1 MRAVITVVGK
11 DAVGILAKVSGVCAK
26 RNANIIDVNQTV
38 LVDIFTMV
46 MLAEI
51 DKMTGG
57 VAELTADLEEV
68 LAGQGLTCHVMHEDI
83 FNAMHRI

>member
-11 DAVGILAKVSGVCAK
+11 DAVGILAKVSNVCAHL
-26 RNANIIDVNQTV
+26 NANIIDVNQTV

-46 MLAEI
+46 MLADI
-51 DKMTGG
+51 DNMNGG
-57 VAELTADLEEV
+57 VAELSAELETV
-68 LAGQGLTCHVMHEDI
+68 LAGQGLTSHVMHEDI

>member
-11 DAVGILAKVSGVCAK
+11 DAVGILAKVSGVCA
-26 RNANIIDVNQTV
+26 RLNANIIDVNQTV

-51 DKMTGG
+51 DNMNGG
-57 VAELTADLEEV
+57 VAELSAEAMARKDKLNADFLKKYV
-68 LAGQGLTCHVMHEDI
+68 
-83 FNAMHRI
+83 RS

>member
-11 DAVGILAKVSGVCAK
+11 DAVAILAKVSGVCAK

-51 DKMTGG
+51 DKMNGG
-57 VAELTADLEEV
+57 VAELSAELEEA
-68 LAGQGLTCHVMHEDI
+68 LRGQGLASHVMHEDI